1 MRKDADDLPSSSG
14 SMELNTE
21 ERDDVRM
28 EAKPTE
34 GMRPQRG
41 MPGKAEVRSV
51 VSYIK
56 LMVFLSVVA
65 VVYIWMRNYSIKLW
79 REEKKLENEVT
90 NLHYEVTTLT
100 SQRMVLS
107 KETEVV
113 RLVQE
118 RNLGLEEPSK
128 PPVRLELADE

>member
-1 MRKDADDLPSSSG
+1 
-14 SMELNTE
+14 
-21 ERDDVRM
+21 
-28 EAKPTE
+28 
-34 GMRPQRG
+34 
-41 MPGKAEVRSV
+41 
-51 VSYIK
+51 
-56 LMVFLSVVA
+56 MVFLSVVA
-65 VVYIWMRNYSIKLW
+65 VAYIWMRNYSIKLW

-90 NLHYEVTTLT
+90 NLHYEVTTLI